1 MQTKNVLMIH
11 EARAEFAQLPLEDYL
26 LTFDDGLYSQ
36 YVFYNEI
43 KHINTPKIFFVSSG
57 IICADNQS
65 TEFITCRDAHQKAFN
80 GNYENYMTVE
90 QIKYMM
96 QDPLVSIGAHS
107 HSHTRLNKFSTL
119 AEKVAYIKSDA
130 EKTVAWFEQNLG
142 FAPTKFCFPYNEDLD
157 GLYKGLLTKYGFTE
171 FYGSGRIPVETLLR
185 MEDRPDT
192 LDILPA
198 WSLPRYF

>member
-1 MQTKNVLMIH
+1 MKPVLMIH
-11 EARAEFAQLPLEDYL
+11 EADPKFTKLPLEDYV

-43 KHINTPKIFFVSSG
+43 KHVNTPKIFFISSG

-65 TEFITCRDAHQKAFN
+65 TEFITCRDAHQKAFQ

-90 QIKYMM
+90 QIQYMLE
-96 QDPLVSIGAHS
+96 DPLVSIGAHS
-107 HSHTRLNKFSTL
+107 HSHTRLDTFGTL
-119 AEKVAYIKSDA
+119 SEKVAYIKSDA
-130 EKTVAWFEQNLG
+130 EKTVQWFEQNLG

-171 FYGSGRIPVETLLR
+171 FYGSGRTPVETLLR
-185 MEDRPDT
+185 FSDQLGNLDT
-192 LDILPA
+192 LPA
-198 WSLPRYF
+198 WSLPRYS